1 MELEMPAVHRLPL
14 ARIAVLFIALGL
26 VACGSESEPA
36 REPPPVQDTV
46 FGDMVGTKDKARA
59 VEDSMQQ
66 QKEERDRAIDA
77 AQSEQ

>member
-1 MELEMPAVHRLPL
+1 MPAHRPL
-14 ARIAVLFIALGL
+14 AALFVAFGL

-36 REPPPVQDTV
+36 REPPPVEDTV
-46 FGDMVGTKDKARA
+46 FGDVVATQDRAKA
-59 VEDSMQQ
+59 VEGTLQR

>member
-1 MELEMPAVHRLPL
+1 MPAVHRPPV
-14 ARIAVLFIALGL
+14 ARIVAPFFALCVAFGL
-26 VACGSESEPA
+26 AACGESEPA
-36 REPPPVQDTV
+36 REPPPVEDTV

-59 VEDSMQQ
+59 VEGQMQQ

>member
-1 MELEMPAVHRLPL
+1 MSAHRPL
-14 ARIAVLFIALGL
+14 AALFIAFGL

-36 REPPPVQDTV
+36 REPPPVKDTV
-46 FGDMVGTKDKARA
+46 FGDMVETRERAKA
-59 VEDSMQQ
+59 VEGSLQQ

>member
-1 MELEMPAVHRLPL
+1 MPAGHRPPVASL
-14 ARIAVLFIALGL
+14 IALFIAFGL

-59 VEDSMQQ
+59 VEGSMQQ

>member
-1 MELEMPAVHRLPL
+1 MPAAHRPPV
-14 ARIAVLFIALGL
+14 ARIVATFVALFMAFGL
-26 VACGSESEPA
+26 VACGESEPA

-46 FGDMVGTKDKARA
+46 FGDLVGTKDKARA
-59 VEDSMQQ
+59 VEDSMKQ